1 MKNKNKGKFSKKGGG
16 GKKNPQF
23 PFGSL
28 ETPWGGLK
36 LKKKKAEFQIPLR
49 PHPKKNNDIT

>member
-1 MKNKNKGKFSKKGGG
+1 MKNKNKGKFSKKGEGDS
-16 GKKNPQF
+16 QF

-36 LKKKKAEFQIPLR
+36 FKKKKAEFQIPLR
-49 PHPKKNNDIT
+49 PHPKKNNNIT